1 MILICFLA
9 KTEWSE
15 RKFAVELIVDLLKD
29 ALMDTLKMLPF
40 LFGAYLLM
48 EYLEHHSSGRMERLL
63 AASNKSGP
71 VTGALLGCVPQ
82 CGFSVAAANLYCGHI
97 ITPGTLLAVFFS
109 TSDEA
114 VPLLL
119 ASPGGL
125 PVLLRLMAW
134 KVALGAALGL
144 GVDAFLRSRG
154 KLSWGR
160 DQEAMEELCEDC
172 HCEEQ
177 GVLRSALHHT
187 GEIFVFLFL
196 TTLVLGGVLEII
208 GEERLSM
215 VLMEGSIFQPAL
227 AGIIGLIPNCGASVL
242 LTRLLMDGTLSF
254 GAALAGLSTNAGVGL
269 LVLFRVGRRHT
280 TRNLQLMG
288 VLYLAAVVCGILLQ
302 TAGV

>member
-1 MILICFLA
+1 METIFEILL
-9 KTEWSE
+9 
-15 RKFAVELIVDLLKD
+15 D
-29 ALMDTLKMLPF
+29 ALLDSVKALPF
-40 LFGAYLLM
+40 LFGAYLII
-48 EYLEHHSSGRMERLL
+48 EYLEHHSSGRVKRLL
-63 AASNKSGP
+63 AGSHRLGP
-71 VTGALLGCVPQ
+71 VAGALLGCIPQ
-82 CGFSVAAANLYCGHI
+82 CGFSVAAANLYGGRV
-97 ITPGTLLAVFFS
+97 ITAGALVAVFLS

-114 VPLLL
+114 I
-119 ASPGGL
+119 
-125 PVLLRLMAW
+125 PVLLANPGMLGVLGKLMLV
-134 KVALGAALGL
+134 KVLAALAAGFAIDL
-144 GVDAFLRSRG
+144 AARRFQAKGEHPL
-154 KLSWGR
+154 LEEE
-160 DQEAMEELCEDC
+160 DQTGQMCS
-172 HCEEQ
+172 HC
-177 GVLRSALHHT
+177 GCGHSVVRSALHHT

>member
-1 MILICFLA
+1 MGFLEGNL
-9 KTEWSE
+9 T
-15 RKFAVELIVDLLKD
+15 VELILHLLED

-48 EYLEHHSSGRMERLL
+48 EYLEHHSSGQMERLL

-82 CGFSVAAANLYCGHI
+82 CGFSVAAANLYCGRV

-119 ASPGGL
+119 ASPGGV

-154 KLSWGR
+154 RLPGAR
-160 DQEAMEELCEDC
+160 DPQAMEELCEDC
-172 HCEEQ
+172 HCEER

-187 GEIFVFLFL
+187 AEIFVFLFL
-196 TTLVLGGVLEII
+196 TTLVLGGVLELI
-208 GEERLSM
+208 GEDRLSL
-215 VLMEGSIFQPAL
+215 VLMEGSILQPAL

-242 LTRLLMDGTLSF
+242 LTQLLLDGTLSF

-269 LVLFRVGRRHT
+269 LVLLRVGRRHQG
-280 TRNLQLMG
+280 RNLQLMG
-288 VLYLAAVVCGILLQ
+288 VLYSAAVVCGMVLQ
-302 TAGV
+302 AAGV